1 MFDSFRKYNKVIMVL
16 LFLLIIPSF
25 VLFGVD
31 RYQGGGQGEKVA
43 RVDGSDIT
51 RPEWDAQHRNE
62 VDRIRQQAPDIE
74 PGVLDSDAARYAT
87 LERMVRDRVLAAA
100 ASKANMTVSEERLAR
115 LFAEDTGLSSFRTA
129 DGKFDRE
136 RFMRATGRT
145 PEQYEASVRAD
156 LATQQV
162 LLGISGTAFATPA
175 QAAAT
180 LNAFYDRREVQVAR
194 FSPGEFAAKVN
205 VSDADLDAYYKQH
218 VAQFQ
223 MPEQASI
230 EYLVLDLEAAKKNI
244 TINEADLRSYYDQNA
259 ARFGTKEERRASH
272 ILITAPA
279 SAPAAEREK
288 ARAKVQQLLADV
300 RKAPGTFAD
309 LARKNSQDPGSAE
322 KGGDL
327 DFVTRGAMV
336 KPFEDAMFAL
346 KKGEISDVVETEFG
360 YHIIQLNDI
369 KPAVTQPFEQARA
382 AIENEVR
389 GQQATQE
396 FAKAAESF
404 TDIVYQQP
412 DSLKPAADKLKL
424 TIQTASNV
432 GRTPAQGATGALANR
447 KLPERAVRR
456 GFARTQAQHRGDR
469 DRAQPAG
476 IGTRDAIHARA
487 RTASR
492 RGQGP
497 GSRPAHHRARGRAC
511 QDRGRGQACGL
522 ASQAG
527 RRELRCADDCFATR
541 GAVAAGACHRERSA
555 RRSGQAAL
563 SGRRR
568 SRRTGLC
575 RRARQQ
581 DGAANGAGSRSSAAG
596 NAAGRAGGGRSRECG
611 VLRHAEEQVQ
621 GGDPGAEA
629 CRSDRCRRT
638 LVFCRYNCR
647 LCGGCSSAGRV
658 PDCDSGRRGFE
669 SHQPPQTSLR

>member
-1 MFDSFRKYNKVIMVL
+1 MFDSFRKYNKVIMGL

-31 RYQGGGQGEKVA
+31 RYQGGGQGETVA
-43 RVDGSDIT
+43 RVDGTDIT

-62 VDRIRQQAPDIE
+62 VDRIRQQAPNIE
-74 PGVLDSDAARYAT
+74 PGLLDSDAARYAT

-100 ASKANMTVSEERLAR
+100 ASKSNMTVSEERLAR
-115 LFAEDTGLSSFRTA
+115 LFAEDTGLASFRTA

-194 FSPGEFAAKVN
+194 FNPSEFAPKVN
-205 VSDADLDAYYKQH
+205 VSDADLEAYYKQH

-223 MPEQASI
+223 VPEQASV

-244 TINEADLRSYYDQNA
+244 AINEADLRSYYDQNA

-272 ILITAPA
+272 ILITAPG
-279 SAPAAEREK
+279 SAPAAERES
-288 ARAKVQQLLADV
+288 ARAKAQQLLAEV
-300 RKAPGTFAD
+300 KKAPGTFAD
-309 LARKNSQDPGSAE
+309 VARKNSQDPGSAE

-369 KPAVTQPFEQARA
+369 KPAVIQPFEQARA

-432 GRTPAQGATGALANR
+432 GRMPAPGATGALASRNFLNALFAADSLQR
-447 KLPERAVRR
+447 KHNTEAIEIGPNQLASGRVTQYSPARALPFEEVKDRVRTQLVTERAAALAKTEGEAKLAAWQAKPDDASFGAAVTVSRLETQSQPLPVIESALRADPAKLPSLVGVDLGAQGYAVVRVNKTVP
-456 GFARTQAQHRGDR
+456 RTPPPPEAAQQETQQV
-469 DRAQPAG
+469 AQ
-476 IGTRDAIHARA
+476 
-487 RTASR
+487 
-492 RGQGP
+492 
-497 GSRPAHHRARGRAC
+497 
-511 QDRGRGQACGL
+511 
-522 ASQAG
+522 
-527 RRELRCADDCFATR
+527 
-541 GAVAAGACHRERSA
+541 AVAAAE
-555 RRSGQAAL
+555 
-563 SGRRR
+563 
-568 SRRTGLC
+568 
-575 RRARQQ
+575 
-581 DGAANGAGSRSSAAG
+581 
-596 NAAGRAGGGRSRECG
+596 NAAYYDMLKSRFKAEILVPKPADPIAVGGR
-611 VLRHAEEQVQ
+611 
-621 GGDPGAEA
+621 
-629 CRSDRCRRT
+629 
-638 LVFCRYNCR
+638 
-647 LCGGCSSAGRV
+647 
-658 PDCDSGRRGFE
+658 
-669 SHQPPQTSLR
+669 

>member
-16 LFLLIIPSF
+16 LFLLIIQSF

-43 RVDGSDIT
+43 RVDGTDIT

-62 VDRIRQQAPDIE
+62 VDRIRQQAPNIE
-74 PGVLDSDAARYAT
+74 PGLLDSDAARYAT

-100 ASKANMTVSEERLAR
+100 ASKSNMTVSEERLAR
-115 LFAEDTGLSSFRTA
+115 LFAEDTGLASFRTA

-194 FSPGEFAAKVN
+194 FNPGDFAAKVS
-205 VSDADLDAYYKQH
+205 VSDADLEAYYKQH
-218 VAQFQ
+218 VALFQ
-223 MPEQASI
+223 VPEQASI

-244 TINEADLRSYYDQNA
+244 AINEADLRSYYDQNA

-272 ILITAPA
+272 ILISAPA

-288 ARAKVQQLLADV
+288 ARAKAQQLLAEV
-300 RKAPGTFAD
+300 KKAPGTFAD

-346 KKGEISDVVETEFG
+346 KKGEVSDVVETEFG

-369 KPAVTQPFEQARA
+369 KPAVIQPFEQARA

-424 TIQTASNV
+424 TIQTASKI
-432 GRTPAQGATGALANR
+432 GRMPAPGAAGALASRNFLNALFAADSLER
-447 KLPERAVRR
+447 KHNTEAIEIGPNQLASGRVTQYSPARALPFEEVKDKVRTQLVAERAAALAKAEGEAKLAAWQAKPADASLGGPVTVSRLETQSQPAPAIESALRADPAKLPSLVGVDLGAQGYAVVRVNKTVP
-456 GFARTQAQHRGDR
+456 RTPSAPEAAQQETQQV
-469 DRAQPAG
+469 AQ
-476 IGTRDAIHARA
+476 
-487 RTASR
+487 
-492 RGQGP
+492 
-497 GSRPAHHRARGRAC
+497 
-511 QDRGRGQACGL
+511 
-522 ASQAG
+522 
-527 RRELRCADDCFATR
+527 
-541 GAVAAGACHRERSA
+541 AVAAAE
-555 RRSGQAAL
+555 
-563 SGRRR
+563 
-568 SRRTGLC
+568 
-575 RRARQQ
+575 
-581 DGAANGAGSRSSAAG
+581 
-596 NAAGRAGGGRSRECG
+596 NAAYYDMLKSRFKAQILVPKPVDPIVVGGR
-611 VLRHAEEQVQ
+611 
-621 GGDPGAEA
+621 
-629 CRSDRCRRT
+629 
-638 LVFCRYNCR
+638 
-647 LCGGCSSAGRV
+647 
-658 PDCDSGRRGFE
+658 
-669 SHQPPQTSLR
+669 

>member
-1 MFDSFRKYNKVIMVL
+1 MFDSFRKYNKVIMGL

-31 RYQGGGQGEKVA
+31 RYQGGGQGETVA
-43 RVDGSDIT
+43 RVDGTDIT

-62 VDRIRQQAPDIE
+62 VDRIRQQAPNIE
-74 PGVLDSDAARYAT
+74 PGLLDSEAARYAT

-100 ASKANMTVSEERLAR
+100 ASKSNMTVSEERLAR
-115 LFAEDTGLSSFRTA
+115 LFAEDTGLASFRTA

-194 FSPGEFAAKVN
+194 FNPSEFAPKVN
-205 VSDADLDAYYKQH
+205 VSDADLEAYYKQH

-223 MPEQASI
+223 VPEQASI

-244 TINEADLRSYYDQNA
+244 AINEADLRSYYDQNA

-279 SAPAAEREK
+279 SAPAAERES
-288 ARAKVQQLLADV
+288 ARAKAQQLLAEV
-300 RKAPGTFAD
+300 KKAPGTFAD
-309 LARKNSQDPGSAE
+309 VARKNSQDPGSAE

-369 KPAVTQPFEQARA
+369 KPAVIQPFEQARA

-432 GRTPAQGATGALANR
+432 GRMPAPGATGALASRNFLNALFAADSLQR
-447 KLPERAVRR
+447 KHNTEAIEIGPNQLASGRVTQYSPARALPFEEVKDKVRTQLVTERAAALAKTEGEAKLAAWQAKPDDASFGAAVTVSRLETQSQPMPVIESALRADPAKLPSLVGVDLGAQGYAVVRVNKTVP
-456 GFARTQAQHRGDR
+456 RTPPAPEAAQQETQQV
-469 DRAQPAG
+469 AQ
-476 IGTRDAIHARA
+476 
-487 RTASR
+487 
-492 RGQGP
+492 
-497 GSRPAHHRARGRAC
+497 
-511 QDRGRGQACGL
+511 
-522 ASQAG
+522 
-527 RRELRCADDCFATR
+527 
-541 GAVAAGACHRERSA
+541 AVAAAENA
-555 RRSGQAAL
+555 AYYDMLKRRIKAEILVPKPAEPI
-563 SGRRR
+563 
-568 SRRTGLC
+568 
-575 RRARQQ
+575 
-581 DGAANGAGSRSSAAG
+581 AAG
-596 NAAGRAGGGRSRECG
+596 GR
-611 VLRHAEEQVQ
+611 
-621 GGDPGAEA
+621 
-629 CRSDRCRRT
+629 
-638 LVFCRYNCR
+638 
-647 LCGGCSSAGRV
+647 
-658 PDCDSGRRGFE
+658 
-669 SHQPPQTSLR
+669 